1 MNFPLVTSPAASD
14 GIERFLRV
22 VASGFATSLLA
33 VLLSAFT
40 NTPDPALAAFVPL
53 GTALIAAADK
63 WIRSRKWYIAQ
74 AANVAVD
81 AAAFAESSPS
91 SGFVDKV
98 IASNRAILGGIPSIA
113 ASNGFPGHDPDT
125 CEMCS
130 TDAARAAAAKR
141 RLDDLAAQAP
151 IGFPGRSTDT
161 GPNPFKAD
169 PIDVAQVPAN
179 V

>member
-81 AAAFAESSPS
+81 AAAFAESLA
-91 SGFVDKV
+91 DV

-151 IGFPGRSTDT
+151 VGWPGRTTDT